1 MNFEL
6 NVEEV
11 NIVLQGLGELPAK
24 LSMNVIKLVQDQAAA
39 QMQPTVGEAP
49 LED

>member
-1 MNFEL
+1 MKFEL
-6 NVEEV
+6 SIEEV
-11 NIVLQGLGELPAK
+11 NIVLQGLGEVPAK

-39 QMQPTVGEAP
+39 QMQPTVGEVP

>member
-6 NVEEV
+6 SMKEV

-39 QMQPTVGEAP
+39 QMQPTSGEAP

>member
-1 MNFEL
+1 MKFEL
-6 NVEEV
+6 SIEEV
-11 NIVLQGLGELPAK
+11 NIVLQGLGEVPAK
-24 LSMNVIKLVQDQAAA
+24 LSMNVIKTIQNQAAA

>member
-1 MNFEL
+1 MKFEL
-6 NVEEV
+6 SIEEV
-11 NIVLQGLGELPAK
+11 NIVLQGLGEVPAK
-24 LSMNVIKLVQDQAAA
+24 LSMNVIKIVQNQAAA

>member
-1 MNFEL
+1 MKFEL
-6 NVEEV
+6 SIEEV
-11 NIVLQGLGELPAK
+11 NIVLQGLGEVPAK
-24 LSMNVIKLVQDQAAA
+24 LSMNVIKIVQDQAAA

>member
-1 MNFEL
+1 MKFEL
-6 NVEEV
+6 SIEEV
-11 NIVLQGLGELPAK
+11 NIVLQGLGEVPAK

>member
-11 NIVLQGLGELPAK
+11 NIVLRGLGELPAK

-39 QMQPTVGEAP
+39 QMQPTHGEAP

>member
-39 QMQPTVGEAP
+39 QMQPTHGEAP